1 MQGSDATP
9 DAKPGLIPVEEA
21 IEALLADVQPI
32 TGVERLSLMDAVG
45 RVLAE
50 DVIAAVDVPPAA
62 NSAMDGYACFHGDAA
77 KAGLRISQRIPAGSA
92 PAPLEPGTVVRIFTG
107 AEIPPGADTVVMQE
121 QAELVDGLVHFSVQP
136 EAGDN
141 VRPRGQD
148 IAAGAVVVA
157 AGTRLQPAD
166 LGVLA
171 STGVATVLVTRPL
184 RVALLCTGDE
194 LVEPGTALKPGQIYN
209 SNRYLLTGLLR
220 QLGIQVLDLGLVAD
234 NAAATR
240 AALAKAASQADCVI
254 STGGVSVGDEDHVK
268 AAVESLG
275 ELRLWRLQI
284 KPGKPLAYG
293 RVGQVPFFGLPGNP
307 ASALVTF
314 CLLARPY
321 LLRLQGA
328 LVEPPLMLQVPAG
341 FARPRP
347 GGRQE
352 YLRSRLEGGR
362 ACPFSNQ
369 SSGVLSSASWAQG
382 LVVVPPNTRVAE
394 GDLVGFIPFSELL
407 G

>member
-1 MQGSDATP
+1 MAGSDA
-9 DAKPGLIPVEEA
+9 AFAARPGLIPVEEA
-21 IEALLADVQPI
+21 IEALLADVRPVADIEQL
-32 TGVERLSLMDAVG
+32 TLMAAVG

-50 DVIAAVDVPPAA
+50 DVVAAVDVPPAD
-62 NSAMDGYACFHGDAA
+62 NSAMDGYTCAHGDVG

-92 PAPLEPGTVVRIFTG
+92 PVPLVPGTVARIFTG

-121 QAELVDGLVHFSVQP
+121 QADVSDGLVHFTVTPQ
-136 EAGDN
+136 AGDN
-141 VRPRGQD
+141 VRPQGQD
-148 IAAGAVVVA
+148 IRAGSVVAA

-171 STGVATVLVTRPL
+171 STGVDRVSVTRPL

-194 LVEPGTALKPGQIYN
+194 LVEPGSALKPGQIYN
-209 SNRYLLTGLLR
+209 SNRYLLNGLLR
-220 QLGIQVLDLGLVAD
+220 QLGIEVLDLGSVAD
-234 NAAATR
+234 TAEATR
-240 AALAKAASQADCVI
+240 TALADAANQADCII

-268 AAVESLG
+268 GAVEALG
-275 ELRLWRLQI
+275 QLRLWRLRI

-328 LVEPPLMLQVPAG
+328 VVEPPLMLQVPAG
-341 FARPRP
+341 FARPVP

-352 YLRSRLEGGR
+352 YLRARLDAGR
-362 ACPFSNQ
+362 ARPFSNQ

-382 LVVVPPNTRVAE
+382 LVVVPPDTRVSE

>member
-1 MQGSDATP
+1 MAGRDAGPGAKSD
-9 DAKPGLIPVEEA
+9 LMPVDEA
-21 IEALLADVQPI
+21 IAALLADARPVE
-32 TGVERLSLMDAVG
+32 GVERRPLIDAVG
-45 RVLAE
+45 RVLAD
-50 DVIAAVDVPPAA
+50 DVVAAVDVPPAD
-62 NSAMDGYACFHGDAA
+62 NSAMDGYACFHGDAG
-77 KAGLRISQRIPAGSA
+77 KTGLRISQRIPAGAA
-92 PAPLEPGTVVRIFTG
+92 PAPLEAGTVARIFTG
-107 AEIPPGADTVVMQE
+107 AEIPAGADSVVMQE
-121 QAELVDGLVHFSVQP
+121 QASVNDGQVCFSVRP
-136 EAGDN
+136 DAGDN

-148 IAAGAVVVA
+148 IAAGAVVAA

-171 STGVATVLVTRPL
+171 STGVAEVDVIRPL

-194 LVEPGTALKPGQIYN
+194 LVDPGSALKPGQIYN
-209 SNRYLLTGLLR
+209 SNRYLLSGLLQ
-220 QLGIQVLDLGLVAD
+220 QLGIEVLDLGRVAD
-234 NAAATR
+234 TAEATR
-240 AALAKAASQADCVI
+240 AALAGAMGQADCII

-275 ELRLWRLQI
+275 ELRLWRLRI

-293 RVGQVPFFGLPGNP
+293 RVGSVPFFGLPGNP

-321 LLRLQGA
+321 LLRLQGVA
-328 LVEPPLMLQVPAG
+328 VEPPLMLQVPAG
-341 FARPRP
+341 FSRSRP

-352 YLRSRLEGGR
+352 YLRARLDAGR
-362 ACPFSNQ
+362 ACPFANQ
-369 SSGVLSSASWAQG
+369 SSGVLSSASLAQG
-382 LVVVPPNTRVAE
+382 LVVVPPDTPVAE